1 MFIRI
6 KVVVLVTLFLMPLVL
21 AQESLDCYSETEI
34 HGSLYE
40 TLQAQAYLV
49 LDQRRERFEMID
61 SAAAVATY
69 QDRLQKEFVSRLG
82 GFPDRHPL
90 NARVIKTIDA
100 KGYRIEN
107 VIFESQPRHH
117 VTANLYLPVGVGP
130 FPAVVV
136 SSGHSRTA
144 KTADYNQ
151 RFGIMMAMHG
161 MAAFCFDPI
170 GQGERSQ
177 ILNDQG
183 ENLVD
188 GTTTEHFLMGIG
200 SILVGRN
207 TATYRVYDAMRAIDY
222 LATRPEVD
230 SARIGM
236 TGCSGGGTLTS
247 YTMALDDRVLC
258 AAPACYLTTF
268 RRLIET
274 IGPQDSEQNIFGQLA
289 WGMDQ
294 ADYILMRAP
303 KPTLIS
309 STTQDFFDI
318 RGSWES
324 FRQAKRVYGRLGF
337 PERVDL
343 VEIEGTHGVQ
353 PQNLAT
359 IAHWMQRW
367 LLDIDKPV
375 DAIELPVRDGA
386 DLMCTE
392 RGQVLSLPDELSVF
406 DLNAQYAQELAGTRS
421 QKWQSANADA
431 LRKLISRRIGLS
443 EMDVEQKA
451 QAVSRQQRGDYQIE
465 ALLLDFGAGIP
476 LPINLYQ
483 PRGSA
488 SESVYLCLHDG
499 GKKGAAELA
508 VSLVRQG
515 HAVVTVDLRG
525 QGETGTGEFKAG
537 LGDWKTF
544 SLAYLLEQSII
555 GIRTDDTLALSRYVT
570 EQMPNR
576 SIHLIAE
583 GQSGMVAL
591 HAAAL
596 QPSRFSR
603 VTLRDSPRDWSS
615 NVGASDPEVQLD
627 HTVHAAL
634 TLYDLPDLV
643 KMAGSDKVQFTSKE
657 KNTKQ

>member
-1 MFIRI
+1 MSIRMKMVI
-6 KVVVLVTLFLMPLVL
+6 LVALFSTSLSS
-21 AQESLDCYSETEI
+21 AQESLNCYSKTDV
-34 HGSLYE
+34 HASLYE
-40 TLQAQAYLV
+40 TLQAQAYLA
-49 LDQRRERFEMID
+49 LDRRQEQFEAID

-69 QDRLQKEFVSRLG
+69 QERLRREFVTRLG

-90 NARVIKTIDA
+90 NSKVMKTVNA
-100 KGYRIEN
+100 EGYRIEN
-107 VIFESQPRHH
+107 VIFESQPQHH
-117 VTANLYLPVGVGP
+117 VTANLYLPTGDGP

-151 RFGIMMAMHG
+151 RFGIMMARHG
-161 MAAFCFDPI
+161 MVALCFDPI

-183 ENLVD
+183 ANLVD

-207 TATYRVYDAMRAIDY
+207 TATYRVYDAMRSIDY

-230 SARIGM
+230 SSRIGM

-274 IGPQDSEQNIFGQLA
+274 IGPQDSEQNIFGQLV

-294 ADYILMRAP
+294 ADYVLMRAP

-318 RGSWES
+318 RGSWEN

-343 VEIEGTHGVQ
+343 VEIDGTHGVQ

-392 RGQVLSLPDELSVF
+392 RGQVLLLPDELSVF
-406 DLNAQYAQELAGTRS
+406 DLNAKYAKTLVGTRTE
-421 QKWQSANADA
+421 KRKSATADE
-431 LRKLISRRIGLS
+431 LRKLVSQRIGLP
-443 EMDVEQKA
+443 ELGVEQTAK
-451 QAVSRQQRGDYQIE
+451 AVSQQQRGEYQIE
-465 ALLLDFGAGIP
+465 ALLLDFGADIP
-476 LPINLYQ
+476 LPINLYL
-483 PRGSA
+483 PRAEA
-488 SESVYLCLHDG
+488 SESVYLCLNDG
-499 GKKGAAELA
+499 GKNKAAELA
-508 VSLVRQG
+508 IRLVGQG
-515 HAVVTVDLRG
+515 HSVVTVDLRG

-555 GIRTDDTLALSRYVT
+555 GIRSADTLALSRYAS

-576 SIHLIAE
+576 TIHLIAE

-596 QPSRFSR
+596 QPSRFAS
-603 VTLRDSPRDWSS
+603 VTLRNSPRDWSS
-615 NVGASDPEVQLD
+615 NVGVSDPEVQLD
-627 HTVHAAL
+627 HTVHGAL

-643 KMAGSDKVQFTSKE
+643 ELAGRDKVEFANE
-657 KNTKQ
+657 

>member
-1 MFIRI
+1 MSIQMKMMI
-6 KVVVLVTLFLMPLVL
+6 LVALFSTSLGL
-21 AQESLDCYSETEI
+21 AQESLNCYSKTDV
-34 HGSLYE
+34 HASLYE
-40 TLQAQAYLV
+40 TLQAQAYLA
-49 LDQRRERFEMID
+49 LDRRQEQFEAID

-69 QDRLQKEFVSRLG
+69 QERLRREFVTRLG

-90 NARVIKTIDA
+90 NSKVMKTVNA
-100 KGYRIEN
+100 EGYRIEN

-117 VTANLYLPVGVGP
+117 VTANLYLPTGDGP

-151 RFGIMMAMHG
+151 RFGIMMARHG
-161 MAAFCFDPI
+161 MVALCFDPI

-183 ENLVD
+183 EHLFD
-188 GTTTEHFLMGIG
+188 GTTTEHFLIGIG

-207 TATYRVYDAMRAIDY
+207 TATYRVYDAMRSIDY
-222 LATRPEVD
+222 LTTRPEVD
-230 SARIGM
+230 SSRIGM

-274 IGPQDSEQNIFGQLA
+274 IGPQDSEQNIFGQLV

-294 ADYILMRAP
+294 TDYVLMRAP

-343 VEIEGTHGVQ
+343 VEIEGAHGVQ

-375 DAIELPVRDGA
+375 DAIELPVRDGT
-386 DLMCTE
+386 DLICTE

-406 DLNAQYAQELAGTRS
+406 DLNAQYAKTLAGTRIE
-421 QKWQSANADA
+421 KGKAATADE
-431 LRKLISRRIGLS
+431 LRNLVSERIGLP
-443 EMDVEQKA
+443 ELNVEQTVKA
-451 QAVSRQQRGDYQIE
+451 VARQQRGKYQIE
-465 ALLLDFGAGIP
+465 ALLLEFGADIP

-483 PRGSA
+483 PRGEA
-488 SESVYLCLHDG
+488 SESVYLCLNDG
-499 GKKGAAELA
+499 GKNAAAELA
-508 VSLVRQG
+508 IRLVGQG
-515 HAVVTVDLRG
+515 HSVVTVDLRG
-525 QGETGTGEFKAG
+525 QGETGTGEFTAG

-555 GIRTDDTLALSRYVT
+555 GIRSADTLALSRYAS
-570 EQMPNR
+570 ERMPNQ

-596 QPSRFSR
+596 QPSRFAS
-603 VTLRDSPRDWSS
+603 VTLRNSPRDWSS
-615 NVGASDPEVQLD
+615 NVGISDPEVQLD
-627 HTVHAAL
+627 HTVHGAL
-634 TLYDLPDLV
+634 SLYDLPDLV
-643 KMAGSDKVQFTSKE
+643 ELAGRDKVAFANE
-657 KNTKQ
+657 